1 MKQIITIIILVLFS
15 CSVKP
20 DEKFKTSK
28 LELRQ
33 LVKETENSTSTSAF
47 FFLIAGSYNKK
58 EYTTTTVKM
67 FAKVEGRYRLI
78 ECNIEEIRV
87 VINNSLKIPYLEI
100 EYDAN
105 TKLTDEK
112 LLDIYYIGK
121 TYIIY
126 CPEQYLP
133 EKLLPLEL

>member
-1 MKQIITIIILVLFS
+1 MKIILTIISFLLLS
-15 CSVKP
+15 CSTKP
-20 DEKFKTSK
+20 NEKFKTSK

-33 LVKETENSTSTSAF
+33 LVKETEHSTNSSAS

-67 FAKVEGRYRLI
+67 FAKVENRYRLI
-78 ECNIEEIRV
+78 ECDIENIRV
-87 VINNSLKIPYLEI
+87 VINDSLKIPYLEI
-100 EYDAN
+100 EYDTN
-105 TKLTDEK
+105 NKYTDEE
-112 LLDIYYIGK
+112 LLNVYYINK